1 MGSPKTGVFA
11 LDGLIIYLEYCGAGE
26 GSAPSFLY
34 LLFWMRKSRL
44 EVKRRAW
51 GCVLEVFS
59 LRVWLTPPAPQQL
72 CRPRWLRSE
81 ETAAAHVDPDDVSLL
96 VVSDSSTPA
105 ETLVPVAADPHIKVC
120 GRRENVREA
129 KDRIMSVLDTKV
141 NNASVVVVVGLYLC
155 VFFSPLF
162 ILCPSCSAAQ

>member
-1 MGSPKTGVFA
+1 
-11 LDGLIIYLEYCGAGE
+11 
-26 GSAPSFLY
+26 
-34 LLFWMRKSRL
+34 MRKSRL

-81 ETAAAHVDPDDVSLL
+81 EAAAAHVDPDDVSLL

-141 NNASVVVVVGLYLC
+141 NNASVVVVGLYLC
-155 VFFSPLF
+155 VFLSPFYSLSF
-162 ILCPSCSAAQ
+162 LLSSTVKPDHNSTRALHPELACGCRVVLVFVAMATYG